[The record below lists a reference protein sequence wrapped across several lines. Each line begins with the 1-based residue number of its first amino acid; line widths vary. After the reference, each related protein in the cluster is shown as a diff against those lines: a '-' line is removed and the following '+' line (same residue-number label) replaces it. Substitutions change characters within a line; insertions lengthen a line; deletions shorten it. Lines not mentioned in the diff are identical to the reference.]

1 MLAVTHLRERQPIYD
16 VMPKDVIGASQ
27 RSVHYLNSVS
37 RPTFCHVFVAIWKR
51 KKKKKKI
58 QQYKPGCSQCVTIII
73 IIIIYETVVVFPGNN
88 SQLIGPA

>member
-27 RSVHYLNSVS
+27 HSVHYLKSVS

-51 KKKKKKI
+51 KKKKKKRSSSI
-58 QQYKPGCSQCVTIII
+58 NQGAPSVLLLLLLLL
-73 IIIIYETVVVFPGNN
+73 FMR
-88 SQLIGPA
+88 LW